1 MKNKKNF
8 LNILYNPYNSK
19 NYNVSKKLLLNN
31 HFLIKYTSMFR
42 LFLSIMFILISYNS
56 YADKNMMIGSLGKS
70 EEVNRTIKVIMYD
83 NYYEPSSFNIKSGE
97 TIKFEVVNAGEL
109 VHEFNIANAMMHKK
123 HQPEMERMVENEI
136 LLADSIDK
144 EKMKKMAKM
153 DKSMGHSHSNSVLLE
168 PNEKGDIVWKFENA
182 MNIEIACN
190 VPGHYQVGMI
200 AKVDIK

>member
-1 MKNKKNF
+1 MNK
-8 LNILYNPYNSK
+8 LILII
-19 NYNVSKKLLLNN
+19 L
-31 HFLIKYTSMFR
+31 
-42 LFLSIMFILISYNS
+42 FILVPFNS
-56 YADKNMMIGSLGKS
+56 FADKNMMIGSLGKV
-70 EEVNRTIKVIMYD
+70 EEINRTIKVVMYD
-83 NYYEPSSFNIKSGE
+83 NYYEPSKFIIKSGE
-97 TIKFEVVNAGEL
+97 TIKFEVINAGEL

-136 LLADSIDK
+136 LLAGSIDK

-153 DKSMGHSHSNSVLLE
+153 DKAMGHSHSNSVLLE
-168 PNEKGDIVWKFENA
+168 PKEKGEIVWKFENA